1 MNIHRI
7 SRKTILA
14 ALAVMAVPAA
24 AFAAPALTGS
34 STAPQTASATTTA
47 ASCPRGWGSLPEV
60 NNHVR
65 SPLTSVP
72 TTVTNVRSGRHACYD
87 RLVID
92 LTGGATGYD
101 VRYVSSVRQDGSGT
115 LVPLRGGSRLQIVVR
130 APAYNINTGK
140 TTYAPR
146 NPRELTNVAGYSTF
160 RQVAFAGS
168 FEGQTTVGL
177 GVRARLPF
185 RVFTLTGPGTGAR
198 LVVDV
203 AHRW

>member
-1 MNIHRI
+1 MKLHH
-7 SRKTILA
+7 STPKTILA

-24 AFAAPALTGS
+24 AFAAPALAGS
-34 STAPQTASATTTA
+34 STAPHLASTTTTTTA
-47 ASCPRGWGSLPEV
+47 ACPRGWGSLPEV

-65 SPLTSVP
+65 SQTTAP
-72 TTVTNVRSGRHACYD
+72 TAVTNVRTGRHACFD
-87 RLVID
+87 RLVVD
-92 LTGGATGYD
+92 LSGGPTGYD
-101 VRYVSSVRQDGSGT
+101 VRYVSSVRQDASGR
-115 LVPLRGGSRLQIVVR
+115 LVPLRGGARLQIVVR

-140 TTYAPR
+140 ATYTPR
-146 NPRELTNVAGYSTF
+146 NQRELSNVAGYSAF

-185 RVFTLTGPGTGAR
+185 RVFTLAGPGTNSR

-203 AHRW
+203 AHHW